1 MDQISAVD
9 FLKNDPEKLPNWLN
23 NFNVGG
29 KVSMLDFFRSRIVY
43 NPGAGFEGGP
53 IKLFNSAHAAHAFVY
68 VDYFFSEETVDK
80 NLSNNAFLGY
90 HLIHEQRVTKAE
102 LSPKSVVYHLTS
114 EEKKEIKKRYEW
126 ANVPTHNAFAIL
138 KIYERNQDVDE
149 YHGAW
154 RFAILFLGADAIA
167 TYDVLFGNTNCTP
180 FASVIDQY
188 GFDGSYDSFA
198 RHSYIAKIARRSE
211 RLPKYLLSPSH
222 CEVWDGYSKI
232 ENVSGFKDD
241 SNERFLWGET
251 VW

>member
-114 EEKKEIKKRYEW
+114 EEKKKLKRDMNGPTCPRTTLLQSLKFMKEIRTW
-126 ANVPTHNAFAIL
+126 TSIMALGGLQF
-138 KIYERNQDVDE
+138 
-149 YHGAW
+149 
-154 RFAILFLGADAIA
+154 FFL
-167 TYDVLFGNTNCTP
+167 VLM
-180 FASVIDQY
+180 Q
-188 GFDGSYDSFA
+188 
-198 RHSYIAKIARRSE
+198 
-211 RLPKYLLSPSH
+211 
-222 CEVWDGYSKI
+222 
-232 ENVSGFKDD
+232 
-241 SNERFLWGET
+241 
-251 VW
+251 